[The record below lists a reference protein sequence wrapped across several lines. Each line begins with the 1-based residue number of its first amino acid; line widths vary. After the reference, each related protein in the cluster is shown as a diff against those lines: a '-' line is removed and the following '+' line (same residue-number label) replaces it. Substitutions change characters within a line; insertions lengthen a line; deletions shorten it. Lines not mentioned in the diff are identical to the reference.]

1 MDNEMNNTEWL
12 EYYRNNPAVFDSFID
27 CIEKEITKKEQRI
40 EELESALKEIIAMCL
55 EHPAVYDGTVQIK
68 NAQKVLSNDP
78 T

>member
-12 EYYRNNPAVFDSFID
+12 EYYRKNPAEFDAFINGV
-27 CIEKEITKKEQRI
+27 EKDIIKKEQRI

-68 NAQKVLSNDP
+68 NAQKVIE
-78 T
+78 